1 MVFLAVFRRNAA
13 VMTRGASSMPF
24 PRAFYRTVT
33 QLSRS
38 RSQTGI
44 EVDLADLDF
53 DRPDQ
58 AFEALRRM
66 VAEAGRGEQLVPAP
80 KSPPHLRHLEYGI
93 EHALA
98 VYSRH

>member
-1 MVFLAVFRRNAA
+1 
-13 VMTRGASSMPF
+13 MPF

-38 RSQTGI
+38 RSQSRI

-66 VAEAGRGEQLVPAP
+66 VAEARTGEQLVPAP
-80 KSPPHLRHLEYGI
+80 KSPPHLRHLELGI